1 MNVRAVT
8 SHDADFRKTVLVV
21 EDEILIRLL
30 IAEHLTDC
38 GYRVIEAG
46 SGDEA
51 VEVLRRTVLTVNVV
65 VSDIRMP
72 GSIDGFALAQ
82 WVRKQRPDIKVI
94 LTSGIARTVDAAD
107 ASCFETPVIPKPYK
121 PATLEHRIK
130 SLLAQ

>member
-30 IAEHLTDC
+30 IAEHLMDC

-51 VEVLRRTVLTVNVV
+51 VEVLRRTVPTVNVV
-65 VSDIRMP
+65 VSDVVMP

-107 ASCFETPVIPKPYK
+107 ASCFEAPVIPKPYH
-121 PATLEHRIK
+121 PAQLEHRIK
-130 SLLAQ
+130 GLFAQ